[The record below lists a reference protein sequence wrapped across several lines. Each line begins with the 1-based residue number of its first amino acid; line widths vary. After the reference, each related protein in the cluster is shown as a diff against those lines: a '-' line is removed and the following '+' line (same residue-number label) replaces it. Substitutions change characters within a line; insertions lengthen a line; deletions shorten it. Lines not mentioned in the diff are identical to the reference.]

1 MTGDTRLLPWSTP
14 DGKPCFLMG
23 SGTGFMARMADNIES
38 VQLGMA
44 GDLLDHADDLLA
56 DPKATP
62 PQLRF
67 LLARMSEALRDVRRI
82 ADSRGARLP
91 VPDDDRD
98 GLDGDE
104 DEGGG
109 PHPPADVFG

>member
-1 MTGDTRLLPWSTP
+1 MTGGTRLLPWSTP

-44 GDLLDHADDLLA
+44 GDLLGHAADTLA

-62 PQLRF
+62 EELRF
-67 LLARMSEALRDVRRI
+67 VAARLTESLREVHRI
-82 ADSRGARLP
+82 AQSRGDRL
-91 VPDDDRD
+91 
-98 GLDGDE
+98 
-104 DEGGG
+104 
-109 PHPPADVFG
+109 PADVDDSEEGDDDGPQHPAGAFG